1 MNPNDAAKL
10 LELLAKYAG
19 HHGPDCAADM
29 TVLDLADDLAASLA
43 GEYAPAHVPEEW
55 RDEVEAGFTGSVR

>member
-1 MNPNDAAKL
+1 METHDAAKL

-19 HHGPDCAADM
+19 HHGADCPEGM

-43 GEYAPAHVPEEW
+43 GEYAPASRPEEW
-55 RDEVEAGFTGSVR
+55 RDEVEAGLKSGS